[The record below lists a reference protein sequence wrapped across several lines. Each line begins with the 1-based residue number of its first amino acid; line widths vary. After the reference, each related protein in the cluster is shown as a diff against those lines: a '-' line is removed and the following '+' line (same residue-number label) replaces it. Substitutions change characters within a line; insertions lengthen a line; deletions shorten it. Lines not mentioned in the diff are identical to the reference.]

1 MKTTQAHSTVTAP
14 VLHLKVGETL
24 AQAGARAAD
33 TLKAVQRGE
42 APPSHFGVG
51 FEEVGQ
57 MFAVFSPKRWELIG
71 ALREAG
77 PMTVAQLARHV
88 GRNYKNVHGDVQQLT
103 EWMAVERGDDGRVS
117 VPWASIVVDMKLP
130 QPQAA

>member
-1 MKTTQAHSTVTAP
+1 MKTSQLIPTAAAP

-24 AQAGARAAD
+24 AQAGARAAA
-33 TLKAVQRGE
+33 TMKAVQRGE
-42 APPSHFGVG
+42 TPPIHFGVG
-51 FEEVGQ
+51 FEDVGQ
-57 MFAVFSPKRWELIG
+57 MFAIFSPKRWELIG

-117 VPWASIVVDMKLP
+117 VPWGSILVDMKLP
-130 QPQAA
+130 QSRAA